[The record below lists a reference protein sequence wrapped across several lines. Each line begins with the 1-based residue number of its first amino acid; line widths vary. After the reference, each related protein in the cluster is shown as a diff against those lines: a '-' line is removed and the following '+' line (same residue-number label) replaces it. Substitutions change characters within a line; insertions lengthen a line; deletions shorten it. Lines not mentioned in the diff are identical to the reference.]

1 MCRYGSMLTLYH
13 VWFDGMMLGTEWNDR
28 ENHEIDD
35 RFHLHQQRPFISP
48 FKLFT
53 GGLRERAPCER
64 KIISTRRGTFEK
76 QTRSCPSLTE
86 FTGGLRER
94 ASCERKIILTRRE
107 TFEKQTR
114 SCPSLTEFMQAR
126 PYTSGATPLDLAY
139 KPFHHLK
146 RRPFVTCESQGFVLL
161 PVLLVNMIDLD

>member
-64 KIISTRRGTFEK
+64 KII
-76 QTRSCPSLTE
+76 
-86 FTGGLRER
+86 
-94 ASCERKIILTRRE
+94 LTRRE

-114 SCPSLTEFMQAR
+114 SCPSLTEFMQDPVRSAR
-126 PYTSGATPLDLAY
+126 HGCTPLDLAY

-146 RRPFVTCESQGFVLL
+146 RRPFVTCKS
-161 PVLLVNMIDLD
+161 